1 MMVYVPI
8 RFEIDPITLAS
19 AAILVDWEVCV
30 GRGLSR
36 ESTLHPVAIDPSF
49 IAGGSWHLDL
59 AAPDAWGMSVPR
71 DHTPVR
77 ASTLT
82 AVVVPG
88 LAFDRQGHRLGRGAG
103 VYDRFLSTLPPETL
117 RIGLVPA
124 ALLVD
129 ELPTDAH
136 DVRMHAIATEQGIVL
151 PR

>member
-1 MMVYVPI
+1 MVYVPI

-19 AAILVDWEVCV
+19 AAISADWEVCV

-36 ESTLHPVAIDPSF
+36 ESTRHPVAIDPAF

-59 AAPDAWGMSVPR
+59 ATPDAWGMSGPR

-117 RIGLVPA
+117 RIGLVPG